1 MPRPRTVSDEAIL
14 ACAARVVGEVGP
26 ARLTLAL
33 VARAAGLAPPSL
45 VQRFGSKRQLLLA
58 LARTAGD
65 DAERA
70 LARARAGQRAES
82 PLAVLRRYLLG
93 FAQLARTPDELANHL
108 AFLQMDLTDPEF
120 RGVTATQMRRQ
131 DEVVEELLREAIA
144 AGEIAGEIAATD
156 APALARAL
164 VTAVN
169 GSLLRWAIFRKGDVR
184 RWLRRDLDYLLTD
197 TRLTAARRSSASRRR
212 APAAAPRG

>member
-144 AGEIAGEIAATD
+144 AGEIAATD